1 MSKQIAELQTVLA
14 QLVTEHQ
21 RLLTQMDAQHAA
33 MKKMDIPVMTEL
45 VHTQEAT
52 RLRITGMDSR
62 RKMLSRQ
69 LAMAMKVP
77 GEPTL
82 RQLAELYP
90 QSAPMLHKA
99 RLELQEIVGRVAR
112 RTQSSSRLSNAVLGH
127 LNTVLRLVASA
138 VERAGVY
145 TRQGVPR
152 MASRIGS
159 MDAVG

>member
-1 MSKQIAELQTVLA
+1 LK
-14 QLVTEHQ
+14 
-21 RLLTQMDAQHAA
+21 
-33 MKKMDIPVMTEL
+33 
-45 VHTQEAT
+45 
-52 RLRITGMDSR
+52 
-62 RKMLSRQ
+62 
-69 LAMAMKVP
+69 
-77 GEPTL
+77 
-82 RQLAELYP
+82 
-90 QSAPMLHKA
+90 
-99 RLELQEIVGRVAR
+99 EIVGKVSL